1 MYVVLEDSEMGDMA
15 KWTESFLR
23 ELLDLPSDF
32 ALQLK
37 RAHRSLQQ
45 KPTEKEAPPRSPIV
59 RFVNHQ
65 HKQQVL
71 TKAWNIKNLRYNRKK
86 IYMDHD
92 YSPTLQKRRRGYA
105 DIKKHPLS
113 SEA

>member
-1 MYVVLEDSEMGDMA
+1 MYVVLEDSEMGDMV

-32 ALQLK
+32 ALQIK

-45 KPTEKEAPPRSPIV
+45 KPTEVEAPPLSLIA

-65 HKQQVL
+65 HMQQVL
-71 TKAWNIKNLRYNRKK
+71 AKAWNTANLRYNGRSTWTM
-86 IYMDHD
+86 ITHQLY
-92 YSPTLQKRRRGYA
+92 RREDA
-105 DIKKHPLS
+105 NKLTSKNK
-113 SEA
+113 